1 MVRFRE
7 EQSFRQTWV
16 FWAVAGSAAVC
27 AAILW
32 AAADRQPP
40 AMTVWPPMAI
50 TSALLLWLMT
60 MRLVTEVRDDC
71 LRVKFEWLWPE
82 RRIPYADI
90 VKATATTYRPILDY
104 GGWGVRGFP
113 QVRAFNVRGS
123 RGVLLELRDG
133 RRLMIGSQRPEE
145 LEAAIRERLMSH

>member
-1 MVRFRE
+1 M
-7 EQSFRQTWV
+7 
-16 FWAVAGSAAVC
+16 FWAVLGAVALSAGAVWWAVASLEAPAA
-27 AAILW
+27 
-32 AAADRQPP
+32 
-40 AMTVWPPMAI
+40 TVWPPLGI
-50 TSALLLWLMT
+50 TGALLLWLLA

-145 LEAAIRERLMSH
+145 LEAAIRERLGAR